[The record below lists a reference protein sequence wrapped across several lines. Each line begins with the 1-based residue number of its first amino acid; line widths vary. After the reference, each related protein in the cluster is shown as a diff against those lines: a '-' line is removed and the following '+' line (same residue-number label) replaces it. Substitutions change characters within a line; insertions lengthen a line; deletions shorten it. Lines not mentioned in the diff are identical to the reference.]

1 MLARSQTR
9 TRTSASPSLILESL
23 KAPIPY
29 NLQDNQTRRARPHWH
44 LNSSAHSFPGCSA
57 QLLTHRLASATG
69 HGAHILTIPRSPPL
83 TQQQVLQGKPAAV
96 GQGHQDPHKPP
107 HCTPKLTPGSCHQP
121 QSGSAGAV
129 QRQRPLT
136 SARQQPCTDF
146 CTLLSS
152 ELP

>member
-9 TRTSASPSLILESL
+9 TRTSASPLILESL
-23 KAPIPY
+23 QAPTPY
-29 NLQDNQTRRARPHWH
+29 NLQDNQTWRARPHRRS
-44 LNSSAHSFPGCSA
+44 NSSARSFPGCSA

-69 HGAHILTIPRSPPL
+69 HGAQILTIPRSPPL

-96 GQGHQDPHKPP
+96 GQGHRNPHKPP
-107 HCTPKLTPGSCHQP
+107 HCTPKLALGSCHQP

-129 QRQRPLT
+129 QRQRLLT
-136 SARQQPCTDF
+136 SACQQPCTDF